1 MRNILKSII
10 PNCTIYEVSVENR
23 KGPVDA
29 VMQIAEKEINDND
42 EIIVSYCDYGT
53 KWDYKKFK
61 EEVKEFD
68 LDGAIPSYI
77 NFHPHMLGSD
87 NYAFIKEEDKNFL
100 AIQEKKPF
108 TENKMNEYASNGT
121 YYFKSGKI
129 LKKYFQQLMDKDIS
143 TNGEYYCSMVYNLM
157 KRII

>member
-1 MRNILKSII
+1 MSGIGRRFKEAGCKDPKPLIQVENKPIIEHIINLFDKENDTYVFICNDLHLKTTEMRNILKSII

-29 VMQIAEKEINDND
+29 VIQIAEKEINDND

-87 NYAFIKEEDKNFL
+87 NYAFIKEEDKNF
-100 AIQEKKPF
+100 
-108 TENKMNEYASNGT
+108 
-121 YYFKSGKI
+121 
-129 LKKYFQQLMDKDIS
+129 
-143 TNGEYYCSMVYNLM
+143 
-157 KRII
+157 